1 MAGLPLDFV
10 YHIHLR
16 VPGSC
21 LIVVMSTNSTS
32 TTKPSNRLWGIYYTD
47 REYAR
52 LMGDPLRTV
61 IEAPTKL
68 AAEES
73 AGKLGFE
80 SPWAHPVT
88 AEQSRQALWLPQRKL
103 RHRRTPTGQHSH
115 GIHV

>member
-1 MAGLPLDFV
+1 MGEAAE
-10 YHIHLR
+10 
-16 VPGSC
+16 SE
-21 LIVVMSTNSTS
+21 NQ
-32 TTKPSNRLWGIYYTD
+32 LWGIYYTD

-61 IEAPTKL
+61 IEAATKL
-68 AAEES
+68 AAEEA

-88 AEQSRQALWLPQRKL
+88 AEQARQALWLPQQKP
-103 RHRRTPTGQHSH
+103 RHRRTSAGQHSH

>member
-1 MAGLPLDFV
+1 LDFV
-10 YHIHLR
+10 YHIRLR

-21 LIVVMSTNSTS
+21 LIVAMSTNSPS
-32 TTKPSNRLWGIYYTD
+32 TMKPGNRLWSIYHTD

-52 LMGDPLRTV
+52 AIGDPVRTV
-61 IEAPTKL
+61 VEAPTKL
-68 AAEES
+68 IAEEA

-88 AEQSRQALWLPQRKL
+88 AEQAEQALWLPQRK
-103 RHRRTPTGQHSH
+103 RTQRQSSTRPHSR